1 VSLVVTRVFDESR
14 LLMGIL
20 LACLSQ
26 SRTLGSNGHA
36 AEEKWFLMSAFVC
49 LVSHVVVLVLSISPC
64 RCIR

>member
-1 VSLVVTRVFDESR
+1 VSFVVTWVFDESR
-14 LLMGIL
+14 LFMGIL

-36 AEEKWFLMSAFVC
+36 AEEVVSLVCSRLFL
-49 LVSHVVVLVLSISPC
+49 SHIVVLVLSILTC